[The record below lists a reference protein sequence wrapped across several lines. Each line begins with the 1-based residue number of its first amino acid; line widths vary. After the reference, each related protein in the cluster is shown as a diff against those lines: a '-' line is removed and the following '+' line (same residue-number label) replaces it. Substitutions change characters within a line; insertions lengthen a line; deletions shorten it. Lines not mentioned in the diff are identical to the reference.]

1 MKNFKTMFFYLRLP
15 VAMSLLGH
23 GLVRL
28 PKLQAFSS
36 WMVETMEKSAIPA
49 ALIIPFS
56 YILPIAEA
64 ILGVL
69 LMVGFQFR
77 YTLMAALILMSVLIL
92 GSSSIEN
99 WSAIEAQ
106 LIHAVY
112 LGGLWWFYEKNISV
126 TP

>member
-1 MKNFKTMFFYLRLP
+1 MFFYLRLP

>member
-112 LGGLWWFYEKNISV
+112 LGGLWWFYEKNVSV
-126 TP
+126 TS